1 MSVARATATARRRQQ
16 VKAPAA
22 RHRQVHPIRRNYLV
36 EQHTTPGLRVDRAFA
51 SAAPTATGLV
61 EAPAEVWNAH
71 GSRSSTGGTRS
82 CPQSEGELTVCPS
95 LTTPERVNTRRA
107 ATLGDC
113 PGSAL
118 LDDT

>member
-51 SAAPTATGLV
+51 SGLPTATGLG
-61 EAPAEVWNAH
+61 EAPARIVKARI
-71 GSRSSTGGTRS
+71 GS
-82 CPQSEGELTVCPS
+82 PNQSLVINRCRDDLDQRVEPGHVT
-95 LTTPERVNTRRA
+95 LTTSCWPSPPRPSRFMFVKRSLA
-107 ATLGDC
+107 
-113 PGSAL
+113 
-118 LDDT
+118 